1 MAITSLPASLLAET
15 LSERNQYANGKKQPL
30 RILTWEG
37 YVTETELKEVN
48 QLLSDKGYP
57 YTAEL
62 VKPYAE
68 GAQQMFDLIRGQKC
82 DVAFL
87 TLFFIK
93 MENEQTSTLL
103 QAINTQSP
111 RLTNYK
117 ELRKS
122 LTHLPMGLNEAREPL
137 YIPWGGG
144 AYGFYVD
151 RNKVAEQ
158 NVPKSVSELWLPKWK
173 NKFSLNESQPWY
185 NLGLALMTM
194 GASPFALHNLALS
207 DRRNEI
213 VNMIRSG
220 GELQHKTN
228 TLYQNAGH
236 LWAASPTFK
245 PKLEIVSSWGPEIS
259 HENKQ
264 GGNWQKINF
273 KEGDMVWLDTINFVK
288 GMNGLKLE
296 ASEIFANYFIGKK
309 VQSRIGR
316 ELSMVAA
323 SSKVEVN
330 KTLGDADKL
339 FSNGL
344 FVPPYDAIS
353 YSVIKRMT
361 DKAINSIK

>member
-1 MAITSLPASLLAET
+1 
-15 LSERNQYANGKKQPL
+15 
-30 RILTWEG
+30 
-37 YVTETELKEVN
+37 
-48 QLLSDKGYP
+48 
-57 YTAEL
+57 
-62 VKPYAE
+62 
-68 GAQQMFDLIRGQKC
+68 
-82 DVAFL
+82 
-87 TLFFIK
+87 
-93 MENEQTSTLL
+93 
-103 QAINTQSP
+103 
-111 RLTNYK
+111 
-117 ELRKS
+117 
-122 LTHLPMGLNEAREPL
+122 
-137 YIPWGGG
+137 
-144 AYGFYVD
+144 
-151 RNKVAEQ
+151 
-158 NVPKSVSELWLPKWK
+158 
-173 NKFSLNESQPWY
+173 
-185 NLGLALMTM
+185 
-194 GASPFALHNLALS
+194 LHNLALS

-296 ASEIFANYFIGKK
+296 AAEIFANYFIGKK
-309 VQSRIGR
+309 VQSRISR
-316 ELSMVAA
+316 DLSMVAA

-339 FSNGL
+339 FDSGL

-361 DKAINSIK
+361 DKSINTIK